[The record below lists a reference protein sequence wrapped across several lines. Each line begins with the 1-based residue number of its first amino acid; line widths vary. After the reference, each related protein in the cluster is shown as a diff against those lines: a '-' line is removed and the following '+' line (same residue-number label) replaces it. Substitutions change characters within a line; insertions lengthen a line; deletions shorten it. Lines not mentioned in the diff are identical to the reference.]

1 MVMMK
6 MSMKTMLVIAM
17 TSFMVVIVRS
27 MVGTIRVFRM
37 MMMMITGA
45 PVLIRRMLLVMALFC
60 KHDVPTTHSGTM
72 AWVWRSR

>member
-27 MVGTIRVFRM
+27 MVGRIRVFR

-45 PVLIRRMLLVMALFC
+45 PVMIRRMLLVMTLFC

-72 AWVWRSR
+72 AWVWCSR